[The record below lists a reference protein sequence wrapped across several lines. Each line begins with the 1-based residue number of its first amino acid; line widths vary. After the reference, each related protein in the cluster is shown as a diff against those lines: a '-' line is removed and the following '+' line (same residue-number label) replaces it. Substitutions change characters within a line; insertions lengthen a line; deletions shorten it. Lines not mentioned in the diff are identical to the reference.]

1 MIPRKNGIKRKLD
14 GTLIKSDSEDVL
26 FEIINEELISK
37 TSDDP
42 FVRNMLKKYS
52 TNMDGLNKI
61 DNTVIDLSKDEY
73 RTQSKLNDGSK
84 KLNRVQNNA
93 NGSTND
99 ENFTGVKSKFVYKK
113 PVKDLSKLTKR
124 REITTRCILPGQ
136 VVNPYFL
143 NPNLNREYP
152 AHTVLEIKKNKNTTD
167 VLFKKTIRPKP
178 TAQPSTSKINLP
190 ATTCN
195 PAVLCVKDDELC
207 TAKPSAAVLKSKP
220 HTKAQYSKKDIP
232 PQRSSSP
239 PPVTEIKSLIETI
252 LNSEQYRLTANSIH
266 DQETNIDCLNYCQK
280 AKLRL
285 LEHVFELCTK
295 LPDEIWKMVDNLEL
309 STWFQI
315 KSAVTQIDFK
325 IKALKDEEKKP
336 QLGKSTNLQHRI
348 SRLQDSRLISQ
359 ARCSKNEET
368 FLKNKCLDR
377 DGGIEKENRTHP
389 LAPSR
394 CSSPVIIPETQL
406 EDDEIPETRLEN
418 YKIDDILSSIEDSHL
433 VDKGRESSLDK
444 MTIEKIDLM
453 TSHKSTSKPLQPHVN
468 FVNGHGSL
476 KFLTTSSSSLNIE
489 HVSDSYYSD
498 LDEDGW
504 QKYTIED
511 FTQDSDLKSK
521 GFGKSAAMND
531 KSKQLHLADE
541 ISEEGANKISKSFR
555 LGRFHIG
562 VKNDGVQYEF
572 DGYKFEH
579 SDNLRST
586 FKNIFGLKEFRPNQL
601 QTINATLLG
610 HDCFVLM
617 PTGGGKS
624 LCYQLPALL
633 TAGVTIV
640 VSPLRSLILDQ
651 TSKLN
656 SLDVR
661 IKSN

>member
-1 MIPRKNGIKRKLD
+1 
-14 GTLIKSDSEDVL
+14 
-26 FEIINEELISK
+26 
-37 TSDDP
+37 
-42 FVRNMLKKYS
+42 
-52 TNMDGLNKI
+52 MDKLNKI

-73 RTQSKLNDGSK
+73 RTQS
-84 KLNRVQNNA
+84 A
-93 NGSTND
+93 NGSTNY
-99 ENFTGVKSKFVYKK
+99 ENCAGDKSKFVYKK
-113 PVKDLSKLTKR
+113 PVSNLTKR

-136 VVNPYFL
+136 IVNPYFL
-143 NPNLNREYP
+143 NPNLDREYP
-152 AHTVLEIKKNKNTTD
+152 AHTALEIKKNKNTTD
-167 VLFKKTIRPKP
+167 VLLKETIQPKS
-178 TAQPSTSKINLP
+178 AQPSTSKINLS

-195 PAVLCVKDDELC
+195 SAVLRIKDDKLC
-207 TAKPSAAVLKSKP
+207 TAKPSATVMKSKP
-220 HTKAQYSKKDIP
+220 LTKDQYSKKAIP

-239 PPVTEIKSLIETI
+239 PPLTEIKSFIETI
-252 LNSEQYRLTANSIH
+252 LNSEQYRLTANSKH
-266 DQETNIDCLNYCQK
+266 DQETNIDCLIYCQK
-280 AKLRL
+280 AKLNL

-295 LPDEIWKMVDNLEL
+295 LPDEIWKMVDNLEM

-315 KSAVTQIDFK
+315 KSAITQIDFR
-325 IKALKDEEKKP
+325 IKTLKDEEKKP
-336 QLGKSTNLQHRI
+336 QLSKSTNLQHRI
-348 SRLQDSRLISQ
+348 SRFQDSRLVSQ
-359 ARCSKNEET
+359 DRCSKNEET
-368 FLKNKCLDR
+368 FVKNKCLDR
-377 DGGIEKENRTHP
+377 DGGIEKENRTNP
-389 LAPSR
+389 LALFR

-406 EDDEIPETRLEN
+406 EDNETPETRFQNDET
-418 YKIDDILSSIEDSHL
+418 DDIFSSIEESHL
-433 VDKGRESSLDK
+433 VDKGESSRHK

-453 TSHKSTSKPLQPHVN
+453 TSHKSTSKPLQPRVN
-468 FVNGHGSL
+468 FVSGHVSPRV
-476 KFLTTSSSSLNIE
+476 LTTSSSLSNIE
-489 HVSDSYYSD
+489 HVSDSFYSD

-521 GFGKSAAMND
+521 GKSTAMND
-531 KSKQLHLADE
+531 KSKQLNLADE
-541 ISEEGANKISKSFR
+541 ISEKEANKISKSFR

-562 VKNDGVQYEF
+562 VKNDGLQYEF

-586 FKNIFGLKEFRPNQL
+586 FKNIFGLREFRPNQL

-633 TAGVTIV
+633 TTGVTIV

-661 IKSN
+661 TSFSVKSNKSYYFFL